1 MRAVRTT
8 NKNTLEVISLLIPS
22 RTGNI
27 NEDFFPPFPA
37 NVPSN
42 TAEAWVSGT
51 DVAAKTMQIAAQK
64 KSAVAKKGGLNR
76 LKGKATESAAAAT
89 GQSEE
94 VKGGEDTAALKAKI
108 ASLES
113 QLQAAQ
119 QSSAS

>member
-76 LKGKATESAAAAT
+76 LKGKATESAAAT

-94 VKGGEDTAALKAKI
+94 VKGGEDTSALKAKI

>member
-27 NEDFFPPFPA
+27 NADFFPPFPA
-37 NVPSN
+37 NVSSN
-42 TAEAWVSGT
+42 TAEAWVAGT
-51 DVAAKTMQIAAQK
+51 DVPVKTMQIAAQK

-76 LKGKATESAAAAT
+76 LKGKVSESAVSA

-113 QLQAAQ
+113 QLQAA
-119 QSSAS
+119 